1 MALQLL
7 RSLAM
12 PTDFEQLLKDVF
24 GDSFDRLTQFSS
36 EQKQRLQSR
45 LQDMAREAV
54 KDELT
59 KLHTEVNDLRE
70 RVAALEKEKIDDA
83 AETV

>member
-1 MALQLL
+1 
-7 RSLAM
+7 M

-24 GDSFDRLTQFSS
+24 GDSLDRLTQFSS

-45 LQDMAREAV
+45 LQEMAREAL

-59 KLHTEVNDLRE
+59 KLHAEVNDLRE
-70 RVAALEKEKIDDA
+70 RVATLEKEKIDEA
-83 AETV
+83 AEKV

>member
-1 MALQLL
+1 
-7 RSLAM
+7 M

-24 GDSFDRLTQFSS
+24 GDSLDRLTQFSS

-45 LQDMAREAV
+45 LQEMAREAL

>member
-1 MALQLL
+1 
-7 RSLAM
+7 M

-24 GDSFDRLTQFSS
+24 GDSLDRLTQLSS

-45 LQDMAREAV
+45 LQDMARDALKE
-54 KDELT
+54 DLT

-70 RVAALEKEKIDDA
+70 RVATLEKEKIDDA

>member
-1 MALQLL
+1 
-7 RSLAM
+7 M

-24 GDSFDRLTQFSS
+24 GDSLDRLTQFSS

-45 LQDMAREAV
+45 LQDVAREAL

-59 KLHTEVNDLRE
+59 KLHSEVNDLRE
-70 RVAALEKEKIDDA
+70 RVAALEKEKIEDA

>member
-1 MALQLL
+1 
-7 RSLAM
+7 M
-12 PTDFEQLLKDVF
+12 PNDFEQLLKDVF
-24 GDSFDRLTQFSS
+24 GDSLDRLTQFSS

-45 LQDMAREAV
+45 LQDMAREAL

>member
-1 MALQLL
+1 
-7 RSLAM
+7 M

-24 GDSFDRLTQFSS
+24 GDSLDRLTQFSS

-45 LQDMAREAV
+45 LQDMAREAL

>member
-1 MALQLL
+1 
-7 RSLAM
+7 M

-24 GDSFDRLTQFSS
+24 GDSLDRLTQFSS

>member
-1 MALQLL
+1 
-7 RSLAM
+7 M

-24 GDSFDRLTQFSS
+24 GDSLDRLTQFSS

-45 LQDMAREAV
+45 LQEMAREAL

-59 KLHTEVNDLRE
+59 KLHAEVNDLRE
-70 RVAALEKEKIDDA
+70 RVATLEKEKIDEA